1 MADHNNAQSKGAK
14 TAVEDDITDHT
25 TVDMNVEGKFVFEN
39 FMFHT
44 AIFRPQLS

>member
-25 TVDMNVEGKFVFEN
+25 TVDKNSEGKFVFEKLVTY
-39 FMFHT
+39 F
-44 AIFRPQLS
+44 P